1 MTKKLMVAFL
11 AGFVGAGAF
20 ALASVAQDATKA
32 QPNSYRVVIENKSV
46 RVLEYNAVPGMG
58 VCGSGVHSH
67 PAHLTILL
75 SPARV
80 KVTEGGR
87 TFFAENR
94 LGDVFWSDAVTHETE
109 NVGGANVRSL
119 IVELKSPVNGR

>member
-1 MTKKLMVAFL
+1 MPGGFHMTKKLMVAFL

-32 QPNSYRVVIENKSV
+32 QPNSYRVVFENSSV
-46 RVLEYNAVPGMG
+46 RVLEYNAIPGMG

-67 PAHLTILL
+67 PAHLTVVL

-87 TFFAENR
+87 TFIAENKS
-94 LGDVFWSDAVTHETE
+94 GDVFWSNAVTHET
-109 NVGGANVRSL
+109 
-119 IVELKSPVNGR
+119 